1 MRTKLL
7 RMVNVDLDEIET
19 LAAQALVAH
28 GARADVAGHVAH
40 AVRVAEAKGNK
51 ICGLYYLDSYCTQ
64 LQTGRVD
71 GHANPQVSKPRGASV
86 LVDAKFGFAQ
96 AAFAAGLPAALDT
109 ARDLGTC
116 SFAVA
121 HAHTCTSLGY
131 FTEQIANAGFIALG
145 FTNASAIVAP
155 PGGNARVIGTN
166 PMAMAVPSADGIAF
180 QFDYSTS
187 AVALGKITMAKAA
200 GEKIPLGWAVDQNGE
215 DTTDPDAALKGA
227 LKSAGGYK
235 GWGHGLM
242 VEVLA
247 AAFTGSIASA
257 DVSPLKAP
265 EGPPHDL
272 GQTYLII
279 DPTTH
284 NPNFHNQISALQA
297 AVDAQQGARL
307 PGSRFTMPSE
317 VDLPDAQWVEL
328 LKLAGGLA

>member
-1 MRTKLL
+1 
-7 RMVNVDLDEIET
+7 MVEVSLDKIEDLT
-19 LAAQALVAH
+19 RAALMTH
-28 GARADVAGHVAH
+28 GARDDVASHVAQ

-51 ICGLYYLDSYCTQ
+51 ICGLYYLESYCKQ

-71 GHANPQVSKPRGASV
+71 GQAEPSVHKPRDASV

-96 AAFAAGLPAALDT
+96 AAFAAGLETALNT
-109 ARDLGTC
+109 ARDMGTC

-131 FTEQIANAGFIALG
+131 FTEQIARSGFIALG

-155 PGGNARVIGTN
+155 PGGNKRIIGTN
-166 PMAMAVPSADGIAF
+166 PMAMAVPGPDGIAF

-200 GEKIPLGWAVDQNGE
+200 GEAIPLGWAVDANGA

-227 LKSAGGYK
+227 LKSAGDYK

-247 AAFTGSIASA
+247 AAFTGSIAST
-257 DVSPLKAP
+257 DVSPLKAS
-265 EGPPHDL
+265 EGPPHNL
-272 GQTYLII
+272 GQTYLIL
-279 DPTTH
+279 DPTLH
-284 NPNFHNQISALQA
+284 NPNFHNQISALKA
-297 AVDAQQGARL
+297 AVDAQDGARL
-307 PGSRFTMPSE
+307 PGTRFDMPDA
-317 VDLPDAQWVEL
+317 VDLPDAQWDEL
-328 LKLAGGLA
+328 QRLAKGPA